1 MNYSVELWNNYNKAQ
16 KTLNFHLQ
24 GLRDV
29 ISLYSDHYKCQ
40 QNYALLLKNTYLSK
54 NQITVFESLY
64 KGFNSFK
71 SDMSNQYK
79 YLSEFLT
86 GLRDEIINPLSSLYK
101 TSLSKL
107 NYNIYEMQSIEK
119 AYRTSVENLENSKNY
134 FHHFAKKAEESK
146 LMAELYKERNDKN
159 LNELIKDEET
169 KMLNNLKLSKD
180 NEKIYVELI
189 DKTNDLQDDYVEIK
203 KRNLNEIQEIE
214 EEIAENIK
222 DSFRKFIIFQ
232 VAYLRNMEYD
242 IKNKSLI
249 FENINVKNDINKY
262 INNNKTQITQL
273 YKYEYAPYISE
284 FENKILK
291 EKNIQ
296 NIYSENVKNG
306 VKLFISN
313 VFSKEK
319 PNEINPNS
327 KYYKSEIIANEIKQI
342 VNKIFKS
349 ENLSKDEKEKINK
362 LILLKKTR
370 RKLLQEINNYCLN
383 NINSSLLNEIS
394 YENISNLLKE
404 SLKVLQIE
412 KDYESE
418 KLILNF
424 ATSFYQIN
432 GTSQKKKQFIQ
443 NDLIDNKLFNKYEFW
458 KELIKYN
465 IIEEMYNQ
473 KKYNLFSDKKEDE
486 EKNKTR
492 IKEIAISKINLHI
505 NYMIDFKCK
514 HSFMKQIL
522 QEFKEYYDLSD
533 DDTQKI
539 VNKINEYNKCEDEQN
554 ENKNNEKQII
564 EEDIS
569 NDDDNIE
576 NLNINQIN
584 NSKEEN
590 SNI

>member
-16 KTLNFHLQ
+16 KTLNFNLQ

-54 NQITVFESLY
+54 NQITVFESLF

-539 VNKINEYNKCEDEQN
+539 VNKINEYNKGGDEQN
-554 ENKNNEKQII
+554 ENKINVKQDK
-564 EEDIS
+564 EEDIQ
-569 NDDDNIE
+569 NDEDIE

>member
-159 LNELIKDEET
+159 LNELIQDEET

-539 VNKINEYNKCEDEQN
+539 VNKINEYNKGGDEQN
-554 ENKNNEKQII
+554 ENKINVKQDK
-564 EEDIS
+564 EEDIQ
-569 NDDDNIE
+569 NDEDIE
-576 NLNINQIN
+576 NLNINEIN
-584 NSKEEN
+584 NTTGEN
-590 SNI
+590 NNL

>member
-1 MNYSVELWNNYNKAQ
+1 MNYSVELWSNYNKAQ
-16 KTLNFHLQ
+16 KTLHFHLE
-24 GLRDV
+24 GLKNLV
-29 ISLYSDHYKCQ
+29 SLYSEHYNCQ
-40 QNYALLLKNTYLSK
+40 NNYALLLKKTYLSK
-54 NQITVFESLY
+54 NQITVFESLH

-86 GLRDEIINPLSSLYK
+86 GLKDEIINPLSALYK

-107 NYNIYEMQSIEK
+107 GYNIYEMNSIEK
-119 AYRTSVENLENSKNY
+119 SYRTTIEKLEITKKN
-134 FHHFAKKAEESK
+134 FHHYAKLAEDSK
-146 LMAELYKERNDKN
+146 IMAELYKERNDKN
-159 LNELIKDEET
+159 FIGLIKEEET
-169 KMLNNLKLSKD
+169 KMLDYLKKSKD
-180 NEKIYVELI
+180 NEKMYIDLI
-189 DKTNDLQDDYVEIK
+189 DKANDLQEDYIEIK
-203 KRNLNEIQEIE
+203 KRNLNEIQDLE

-222 DSFRKFIIFQ
+222 DSFRKFIVFQ

-249 FENINVKNDINKY
+249 FENINVKKDINKF

-284 FENKILK
+284 FENKIVK
-291 EKNIQ
+291 DKNIPH
-296 NIYSENVKNG
+296 IYSEKVKNS
-306 VKLFISN
+306 VKVFMSN

-327 KYYKSEIIANEIKQI
+327 KYYKNEIILNEIKGI
-342 VNKIFKS
+342 VNKIFKNEIFEKS
-349 ENLSKDEKEKINK
+349 EKEKINK

-370 RKLLQEINNYCLN
+370 RKLLQEINNHCLN
-383 NINSSLLNEIS
+383 NINSSLLNETS
-394 YENISNLLKE
+394 FENISNLLNE

-424 ATSFYQIN
+424 ATSFYQII
-432 GTSQKKKQFIQ
+432 GTNQKKKQFIQ
-443 NDLIDNKLFNKYEFW
+443 NNLIDNKLFTKYEFW

-473 KKYNLFSDKKEDE
+473 KKYNLFSNKKEDE

-492 IKEIAISKINLHI
+492 IKEIAVSKINLHI

-514 HSFMKQIL
+514 CSFMKQII
-522 QEFKEYYDLSD
+522 QEFKDYYDLND
-533 DDTQKI
+533 EEIKKI
-539 VNKINEYNKCEDEQN
+539 NDKINEYSNITQDKTD
-554 ENKNNEKQII
+554 K
-564 EEDIS
+564 EEDALS
-569 NDDDNIE
+569 DDNID

-584 NSKEEN
+584 NSTDEN
-590 SNI
+590 SNL

>member
-412 KDYESE
+412 KDYASE

-424 ATSFYQIN
+424 ATSFYKIN
-432 GTSQKKKQFIQ
+432 GNSQKKKQFIQ

-539 VNKINEYNKCEDEQN
+539 VNKINEYNKGGDEQN
-554 ENKNNEKQII
+554 ENKINVKQDK
-564 EEDIS
+564 EEDIQ
-569 NDDDNIE
+569 NDEDIE
-576 NLNINQIN
+576 NLNINEIN
-584 NSKEEN
+584 NTTGEN
-590 SNI
+590 NNL

>member
-16 KTLNFHLQ
+16 KTLNYNLQ
-24 GLRDV
+24 GLKDV
-29 ISLYSDHYKCQ
+29 ITLYTDHYNCQ
-40 QNYALLLKNTYLSK
+40 QNYLLLLKKTYLSK

-291 EKNIQ
+291 EKNIK

-327 KYYKSEIIANEIKQI
+327 KYYKSGIIANEIKQI

-539 VNKINEYNKCEDEQN
+539 VNKINEYNKGGDEQN
-554 ENKNNEKQII
+554 ENKINVKQDK
-564 EEDIS
+564 EEDIQ
-569 NDDDNIE
+569 NDEDIE
-576 NLNINQIN
+576 NLNINEIN
-584 NSKEEN
+584 NTTGEN
-590 SNI
+590 NNL

>member
-327 KYYKSEIIANEIKQI
+327 KYYKSGIIANEIKQI

-539 VNKINEYNKCEDEQN
+539 VNKINEYNKGGDEQN
-554 ENKNNEKQII
+554 ENKINVKQDK
-564 EEDIS
+564 EEDIQ
-569 NDDDNIE
+569 NDEDIE
-576 NLNINQIN
+576 NLNINEIN
-584 NSKEEN
+584 NTTGEN
-590 SNI
+590 NNL

>member
-327 KYYKSEIIANEIKQI
+327 KYYKSEIISNEIKQI

-539 VNKINEYNKCEDEQN
+539 VNKINEYNKGGDEQN
-554 ENKNNEKQII
+554 ENKINVKQDK
-564 EEDIS
+564 EEVIQ
-569 NDDDNIE
+569 NDEDIE
-576 NLNINQIN
+576 NLNINEIN
-584 NSKEEN
+584 NTTGEN
-590 SNI
+590 NNL